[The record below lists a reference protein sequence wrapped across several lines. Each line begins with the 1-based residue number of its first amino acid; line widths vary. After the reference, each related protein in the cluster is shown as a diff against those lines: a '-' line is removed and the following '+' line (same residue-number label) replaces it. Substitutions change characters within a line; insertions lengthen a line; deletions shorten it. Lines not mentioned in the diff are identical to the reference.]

1 MVDSGDTDEQELTS
15 VGKWRNEGGDEERKG
30 AGMQVRMLVPL
41 HLLPEPFLSSPS
53 CPGPGRLISADHHVR
68 APLLLP
74 SGTVWLM
81 GVRNKTEAN

>member
-1 MVDSGDTDEQELTS
+1 MVDSGDTDGEELTS

-30 AGMQVRMLVPL
+30 AGMQVRMLVSL
-41 HLLPEPFLSSPS
+41 HLPPELFLSSPS
-53 CPGPGRLISADHHVR
+53 CPVPGRLISADHHVR

-81 GVRNKTEAN
+81 GLRNKTETN